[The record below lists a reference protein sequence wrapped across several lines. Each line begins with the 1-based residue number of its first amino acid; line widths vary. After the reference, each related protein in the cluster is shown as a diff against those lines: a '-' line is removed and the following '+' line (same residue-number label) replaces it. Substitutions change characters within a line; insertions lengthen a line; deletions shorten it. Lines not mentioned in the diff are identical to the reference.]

1 MNQDTRDEALVR
13 ELQGRFRASLE
24 TVSELDRARLR
35 RSRRRV
41 LATVDRRRRFGWS
54 TLAAAASLAL
64 VALVS
69 LPLVMGPEPDEPED
83 GPRMAAQDEATAVS
97 DLEILLAGEELGF
110 YAELDFY
117 VWLEAALP
125 REQPDA
131 G

>member
-13 ELQGRFRASLE
+13 ELQGRFRTSLD
-24 TVSELDRARLR
+24 TVSDLDRARLR

-41 LATVDRRRRFGWS
+41 LAAVNRRRRFGWS

-69 LPLVMGPEPDEPED
+69 LPLVMGPEPGEPED
-83 GPRMAAQDEATAVS
+83 GTRMAAQDEATAVS
-97 DLEILLAGEELGF
+97 DLEILLAGEDLGF

>member
-13 ELQGRFRASLE
+13 ELQGRFRTSLD
-24 TVSELDRARLR
+24 TVSDLDRARLR

-41 LATVDRRRRFGWS
+41 LATVNRRRRFGWS

-69 LPLVMGPEPDEPED
+69 LPLVMGPEPGEPKD

-97 DLEILLAGEELGF
+97 DLEILLAGEDLGF

>member
-13 ELQGRFRASLE
+13 ELQGRFRTSLD
-24 TVSELDRARLR
+24 TVSDLDRARLR

-41 LATVDRRRRFGWS
+41 LATVDRRPRFGWS

-69 LPLVMGPEPDEPED
+69 LPLVMGPEPGESED
-83 GPRMAAQDEATAVS
+83 GPRMAAQDEATGAS
-97 DLEILLAGEELGF
+97 DLEILLAGEDLGF

>member
-1 MNQDTRDEALVR
+1 MNQDTRDETLVR
-13 ELQGRFRASLE
+13 ELQGRFRASLD
-24 TVSELDRARLR
+24 TVSDLDRARLR

-41 LATVDRRRRFGWS
+41 LATVDRRRRFAWS

-69 LPLVMGPEPDEPED
+69 LPLVMGPEPGESED
-83 GPRMAAQDEATAVS
+83 GPRMAQDEATAVS